1 MSFARKVKEEIKEQI
16 DKKRHCQIAELAAY
30 FAFIGSVVITEE
42 GGYEIH
48 FHTENLT
55 VLQKSYILFRK
66 AFRTTPDISVR
77 GEHQYSL
84 YILDEDIAQQFIE
97 AVWLQSGSVLVADP
111 VVERVCCRR
120 AFLRGTFLTGGS
132 VTDPNSGYHLEM
144 MAGSREKAESLC
156 RLIQSFQVEAK
167 IVERKTNYIVYMKE
181 GAAIVDFLNI
191 IGAHKALMEF
201 ENVRILKEMRNSI
214 NRKVNC
220 EAANIKKT
228 VSAASRQVEDI
239 QYIRDT
245 IGFESLSENLAEMAK
260 VRLAH
265 PDVPLK
271 ELGGLLET
279 PLGKS
284 GVNHR
289 LRKLSEI
296 AQNQREKDAQLEE
309 ENDKKKY

>member
-1 MSFARKVKEEIKEQI
+1 
-16 DKKRHCQIAELAAY
+16 
-30 FAFIGSVVITEE
+30 
-42 GGYEIH
+42 
-48 FHTENLT
+48 
-55 VLQKSYILFRK
+55 
-66 AFRTTPDISVR
+66 
-77 GEHQYSL
+77 
-84 YILDEDIAQQFIE
+84 
-97 AVWLQSGSVLVADP
+97 
-111 VVERVCCRR
+111 
-120 AFLRGTFLTGGS
+120 
-132 VTDPNSGYHLEM
+132 
-144 MAGSREKAESLC
+144 
-156 RLIQSFQVEAK
+156 
-167 IVERKTNYIVYMKE
+167 MKE

-296 AQNQREKDAQLEE
+296 AQNQRDKDAQLEE
-309 ENDKKKY
+309 KND

>member
-30 FAFIGSVVITEE
+30 FAFIGSVVMTEE

-97 AVWLQSGSVLVADP
+97 VVWLQSGSVLVADP

-132 VTDPNSGYHLEM
+132 VTRKSLPADPVISGR
-144 MAGSREKAESLC
+144 SKDC
-156 RLIQSFQVEAK
+156 RTENELHCVY
-167 IVERKTNYIVYMKE
+167 ER
-181 GAAIVDFLNI
+181 
-191 IGAHKALMEF
+191 
-201 ENVRILKEMRNSI
+201 
-214 NRKVNC
+214 
-220 EAANIKKT
+220 
-228 VSAASRQVEDI
+228 
-239 QYIRDT
+239 
-245 IGFESLSENLAEMAK
+245 
-260 VRLAH
+260 
-265 PDVPLK
+265 
-271 ELGGLLET
+271 GG
-279 PLGKS
+279 GY
-284 GVNHR
+284 R
-289 LRKLSEI
+289 
-296 AQNQREKDAQLEE
+296 
-309 ENDKKKY
+309 

>member
-1 MSFARKVKEEIKEQI
+1 
-16 DKKRHCQIAELAAY
+16 
-30 FAFIGSVVITEE
+30 
-42 GGYEIH
+42 
-48 FHTENLT
+48 
-55 VLQKSYILFRK
+55 
-66 AFRTTPDISVR
+66 
-77 GEHQYSL
+77 
-84 YILDEDIAQQFIE
+84 
-97 AVWLQSGSVLVADP
+97 
-111 VVERVCCRR
+111 
-120 AFLRGTFLTGGS
+120 
-132 VTDPNSGYHLEM
+132 
-144 MAGSREKAESLC
+144 
-156 RLIQSFQVEAK
+156 
-167 IVERKTNYIVYMKE
+167 
-181 GAAIVDFLNI
+181 
-191 IGAHKALMEF
+191 
-201 ENVRILKEMRNSI
+201 MRNSI

>member
-30 FAFIGSVVITEE
+30 FAFIGSVVMTEE

-132 VTDPNSGYHLEM
+132 VTDPNSGY
-144 MAGSREKAESLC
+144 G
-156 RLIQSFQVEAK
+156 
-167 IVERKTNYIVYMKE
+167 RK
-181 GAAIVDFLNI
+181 
-191 IGAHKALMEF
+191 
-201 ENVRILKEMRNSI
+201 
-214 NRKVNC
+214 
-220 EAANIKKT
+220 
-228 VSAASRQVEDI
+228 Q
-239 QYIRDT
+239 
-245 IGFESLSENLAEMAK
+245 
-260 VRLAH
+260 
-265 PDVPLK
+265 
-271 ELGGLLET
+271 
-279 PLGKS
+279 GKS
-284 GVNHR
+284 
-289 LRKLSEI
+289 RKSLPADPVISG
-296 AQNQREKDAQLEE
+296 RSKDCRT
-309 ENDKKKY
+309 ENELHCVYERGGGYR